1 MRRGMHGSI
10 RPVLARHTS
19 PHPLC
24 LSPPPSINPQHV
36 SSPQSLNPLPLS
48 PPPTQGPAGVSPRRQ
63 QDRRQEPHQARPG
76 HGGGCGAGG
85 REGGHFVLRGRARH
99 DPEVRGLGSDRR
111 DGVTNNE
118 CQYMGTV
125 SYTLSLALC
134 HTANPTAPHPPLA
147 SLPQSH
153 PPTPSYPFLSLVPLR
168 ANAARATES
177 TAMNAESSRSHS
189 VFMMYITGT
198 RETTQTRLTGERG
211 HGGGGDCGAT
221 AVLCCAVLCC
231 AVLCCAVLSSPI
243 A

>member
-1 MRRGMHGSI
+1 MHGSI

-134 HTANPTAPHPPLA
+134 HTANPTAPHLPLA
-147 SLPQSH
+147 SPPQRHPLSRQPLTPLSLPFPKATPLLPHIPSSPLSH
-153 PPTPSYPFLSLVPLR
+153 SGPTPRVPP
-168 ANAARATES
+168 
-177 TAMNAESSRSHS
+177 
-189 VFMMYITGT
+189 
-198 RETTQTRLTGERG
+198 
-211 HGGGGDCGAT
+211 
-221 AVLCCAVLCC
+221 
-231 AVLCCAVLSSPI
+231 SPRP
-243 A
+243 